1 MPHEDRILILEDDM
15 YARDMMA
22 LLLRRDWRTQVIA
35 EIGSMDQLKSALRE
49 SPIDLILMDTE
60 HPDHLEWVRD
70 VKRELEGISHKPGIL
85 CVGTRAQKLLTT
97 QIIQPLFRGYILK
110 GEIGYSLS
118 WAVTLAASGTWV
130 ATPGV
135 EYATDS
141 NWLPPEGNPVLL
153 QGKMEVFGL
162 TPQETEIARL
172 AILFNL
178 PRSNLAHELN
188 RSPYTI
194 YEYVHK
200 AYEKL
205 AVREIYEQ
213 GITPEEYFADDPLML
228 KYYGEKIN
236 QLWTTSRSSK
246 DLDTLAFHLLTMP
259 EIL

>member
-1 MPHEDRILILEDDM
+1 MARVDRVLILEDDM

-22 LLLRRDWRTQVIA
+22 LLIRRDWRTQVIA
-35 EIGSMDQLKSALRE
+35 EVGSMEQLRNALHE
-49 SPIDLILMDTE
+49 APVDLILLDTE
-60 HPDHLEWVRD
+60 HPDRWEWARD
-70 VKRELEGISHKPGIL
+70 IKSELDGMARLPGIL
-85 CVGTRAQKLLTT
+85 CVGTRPFEPVVRTIT
-97 QIIQPLFRGYILK
+97 PPYSRGYILK

-130 ATPGV
+130 ITPGV
-135 EYATDS
+135 EEAGEGCFH
-141 NWLPPEGNPVLL
+141 PPFGSPVVLR
-153 QGKMEVFGL
+153 GKLEAFGL

-172 AILFNL
+172 AILFNM
-178 PRSNLAHELN
+178 PRSSLAEELN

-205 AVREIYEQ
+205 EVRDIYEK
-213 GITPEEYFADDPLML
+213 GITPQEYFAHDKQIINLF
-228 KYYGEKIN
+228 GEKLD
-236 QLWTTSRSSK
+236 QLWSTTRESK

>member
-1 MPHEDRILILEDDM
+1 MSREDRILILEDDL

-22 LLLRRDWRTQVIA
+22 LLLRRDWRTHVIA
-35 EIGSMDQLKSALRE
+35 EIGSMDKLKSSLRE
-49 SPIDLILMDTE
+49 APVDLVLLDTE
-60 HPDHLEWVRD
+60 HPDHLEWAREIQ
-70 VKRELEGISHKPGIL
+70 KELEGMPHKPGIL
-85 CVGTRAQKLLTT
+85 CIGTRPCQPVVAQ
-97 QIIQPLFRGYILK
+97 ISQPLFRGYILK

-118 WAVTLAASGTWV
+118 WAVSLAASGTWV
-130 ATPGV
+130 VTPGV
-135 EYATDS
+135 EHALNGTWQPS
-141 NWLPPEGNPVLL
+141 TSPVVLR
-153 QGKMEVFGL
+153 GRMEVFGL

-178 PRSNLAHELN
+178 PRSNLAQELN

-213 GITPEEYFADDPLML
+213 GTTPEEYFSDDPLIL
-228 KYYGEKIN
+228 KYFGDKLN
-236 QLWTTSRSSK
+236 QLWTTSRTSK
-246 DLDTLAFHLLTMP
+246 DLDSLAFHLLTMP